1 MINFSISN
9 CDLAEIIAELIRF
22 LSHITLLHLIN
33 FAIDSKEKLFET
45 NYLKV
50 MLFTA
55 LAIIMYHLFLK
66 KFFDFKINKMKKICP
81 KVENFSDDKK
91 LKSNNKKE

>member
-1 MINFSISN
+1 MVDFTINN
-9 CDLAEIIAELIRF
+9 CDLVDIITELIRF

-33 FAIDSKEKLFET
+33 YAIDSKEKLFET

-55 LAIIMYHLFLK
+55 LAVIIYQISVK
-66 KFFDFKINKMKKICP
+66 KFFQKKIDKMKNVCDIP
-81 KVENFSDDKK
+81 SIMI
-91 LKSNNKKE
+91 